1 VTATEA
7 RLPGEEGPA
16 GRAGRGPAPEIVG
29 GALAVIVLAVVGT
42 SVLAGGGRPAVVAPT
57 PTPLVSHPPVVA
69 TAAPIVDPAVVA
81 LLGALNGELVAGADA
96 LQRELGRTALRT
108 ADVALLIRQ
117 LNSKVAYGSDV
128 VQQLGGALGLDEP
141 GGKLAALYE
150 AIGASATDTLGAS
163 LNNVGAYRV
172 GAGALVKLIDGIP
185 PLQQALEDLLAS
197 PPPIS
202 SSSPPPA
209 SASPPPPSATPS
221 PAPPTATPRPA
232 TPTPS
237 AVTTSATPPPAN
249 EQLTNGDFETGA
261 LSPWQLLVGGGAMA
275 TPTIDNADPASGK
288 ASVRIDISAGS
299 TAYGGITLQQGG
311 LSLEA
316 GGLYTLTLSTR
327 AVTDR
332 DLRIRITSIDGASYL
347 TRLVTVGAAWA
358 PSTFTFTA
366 PVTDPSAVLE
376 IELGR
381 SDVTTWIDIGSIAR
395 SGWCSSRI
403 SRMSL

>member
-1 VTATEA
+1 MTATEA
-7 RLPGEEGPA
+7 PLPGEAPA
-16 GRAGRGPAPEIVG
+16 GRGGRGPAPEIVG

-69 TAAPIVDPAVVA
+69 TVAPIVDPAVVA
-81 LLGALNGELVAGADA
+81 LLGALNSELVAGADA
-96 LQRELGRTALRT
+96 LHRELGRTALRT

-128 VQQLGGALGLDEP
+128 VQQLGGALGPDEP

-163 LNNVGAYRV
+163 LNNAAAYRV

-197 PPPIS
+197 PPPT
-202 SSSPPPA
+202 SSPSPSPA
-209 SASPPPPSATPS
+209 SASPPPPSATPT
-221 PAPPTATPRPA
+221 PAPPTATPRPPTA
-232 TPTPS
+232 TPS
-237 AVTTSATPPPAN
+237 AAATSATPPPAN
-249 EQLTNGDFETGA
+249 EQLTNGDFETGS

-275 TPTIDNADPASGK
+275 TPTIDGANPASGK

-299 TAYGGITLQQGG
+299 TAYGGIALQQGG

-332 DLRIRITSIDGASYL
+332 DLRIQITSVDGAAYL
-347 TRLVTVGAAWA
+347 TRLVTVGVAWA

-366 PVTDPSAVLE
+366 PITDPNAVLE

-381 SDVTTWIDIGSIAR
+381 SEVTTWIDAVSFRPEAAGP
-395 SGWCSSRI
+395 
-403 SRMSL
+403 